1 MKINVITCLKCN
13 ESLISYHRHDYKTCK
28 CKNSFVDGGFDYTR
42 YNAENSTLEEKEI
55 KDASSLNRNQF
66 KWGKNYDKD
75 NNPLPKTEWVLL
87 KDLDTS
93 HIVNILIYFTNQ
105 IKIDGINVKSS
116 LDKQWVAYHLFF
128 LEELKYR
135 LGQQSAG
142 DIESTRESN

>member
-1 MKINVITCLKCN
+1 MNVNYIETPSGEKLF
-13 ESLISYHRHDYKTCK
+13 SFHRHD
-28 CKNSFVDGGFDYTR
+28 FQMEEGVGIDGGLQDYVR
-42 YNAENSTLEEKEI
+42 VIGGAELKEDSVENLI
-55 KDASSLNRNQF
+55 LDIRESF

>member
-1 MKINVITCLKCN
+1 MNINYIETLSGKKLF
-13 ESLISYHRHDYKTCK
+13 SFHRHDFKMEEG
-28 CKNSFVDGGFDYTR
+28 VGIDGGLQDYVR
-42 YNAENSTLEEKEI
+42 VIGGAELKEDSI
-55 KDASSLNRNQF
+55 ENLILVIRESF

>member
-1 MKINVITCLKCN
+1 MNINYIETPIGKKLF
-13 ESLISYHRHDYKTCK
+13 SYHRHD
-28 CKNSFVDGGFDYTR
+28 FQMEEGVGIDGGLQDYVR
-42 YNAENSTLEEKEI
+42 VIGGAELKEDSVENLI
-55 KDASSLNRNQF
+55 LDIRESF

>member
-1 MKINVITCLKCN
+1 MNINYIETPSGKKLFSFHK
-13 ESLISYHRHDYKTCK
+13 HDFCMEEG
-28 CKNSFVDGGFDYTR
+28 VGIDGGFDYLKITG
-42 YNAENSTLEEKEI
+42 NPEVKQDSVENLF
-55 KDASSLNRNQF
+55 KDVRESF

-93 HIVNILIYFTNQ
+93 HIINILIYFTNKL
-105 IKIDGINVKSS
+105 KIDEINVKSS

-135 LGQQSAG
+135 LSVK
-142 DIESTRESN
+142 